1 MPDIRITLSCGDYDR
16 TRPLI
21 DRTIP
26 TPGLD
31 LTVLPLPSAER
42 HKRFVRNLEFDV
54 CELQIAQYLGLKS
67 RGVPITA
74 IPVFP
79 HRRFNHSCVMVRMDS
94 DIWRPEDLR
103 GRRVGVHGHFNPIA
117 LWIRGLLQ
125 HEFKVPPSE
134 IHWVADGSEDV
145 SGWSPPSWLRIERAP
160 AGRKMQDLLKAG
172 EIDAQILSDSG
183 PEASTINKVVRRLWP
198 HYREVEVDYYRR
210 TGIFPI
216 RHLVAVRDEVLRLNS
231 GIASHLVRAFEDA
244 KQQAYR
250 YWSDHRRSSLAW
262 FGAEQEEERAL
273 LGPDPWPYSVEKNR
287 IVLETLLD
295 YAFEQGLT
303 ERRLDIEEIF
313 TPGGRDELGK
323 SR

>member
-1 MPDIRITLSCGDYDR
+1 MPDTRLTLSCGDYDR

-21 DRTIP
+21 DRTIAI
-26 TPGLD
+26 PGLD
-31 LTVLPLPSAER
+31 LTVIPLPSAER
-42 HKRFVRNLEFDV
+42 HTRFVRNLEFDV

-67 RGVPITA
+67 RGAPITA

-94 DIWRPEDLR
+94 DILAPEDLR
-103 GRRVGVHGHFNPIA
+103 ERRIGVHGHFNPIA

-125 HEFKVPPSE
+125 HEFNLPPSE

-145 SGWSPPSWLRIERAP
+145 PGWSAPSWLRIERAP

-172 EIDAQILSDSG
+172 ELDAQILSDSG
-183 PEASTINKVVRRLWP
+183 ADASTINKIVRRLWP
-198 HYREVEVDYYRR
+198 NYREVEVDYYRR

-216 RHLVAVRDEVLRLNS
+216 RHLVVVKDEVLERD
-231 GIASHLVRAFEDA
+231 GDVASQLVRAFEDA
-244 KQQAYR
+244 KQQAYK
-250 YWSDHRRSSLAW
+250 YWADHRRSSLAW

-287 IVLETLLD
+287 VVIETLLD
-295 YAFEQGLT
+295 YAFEQRLT
-303 ERRLDIEEIF
+303 ERRLDINEIF
-313 TPGGRDELGK
+313 ATGT
-323 SR
+323 

>member
-1 MPDIRITLSCGDYDR
+1 MPDTRLTLSCGDYDR

-21 DRTIP
+21 DGTVA

-31 LTVLPLPSAER
+31 LTVIPLPSAER
-42 HKRFVRNLEFDV
+42 HTRFVRNLEFDV

-67 RGVPITA
+67 RGAPITA

-79 HRRFNHSCVMVRMDS
+79 HRRFNHSCLMVRIDS
-94 DIWRPEDLR
+94 NILRPEDLR

-125 HEFKVPPSE
+125 HEFNLPPSE

-145 SGWSPPSWLRIERAP
+145 PGWSPPSWLRIERAP
-160 AGRKMQDLLKAG
+160 ADRKMQDLLKAG
-172 EIDAQILSDSG
+172 ELDAQILSDSG
-183 PEASTINKVVRRLWP
+183 AEVSTINQTVRRLWP
-198 HYREVEVDYYRR
+198 NYREVEADYYRR

-216 RHLVAVRDEVLRLNS
+216 RHLVVVKDEVLERDREV
-231 GIASHLVRAFEDA
+231 ASQLVRAFEDA
-244 KQQAYR
+244 KQQAYK
-250 YWSDHRRSSLAW
+250 YWADHRRSSLAW

-287 IVLETLLD
+287 VVIETLLD
-295 YAFEQGLT
+295 YGFEQRLT
-303 ERRLDIEEIF
+303 ERRLDINEIF
-313 TPGGRDELGK
+313 APGT
-323 SR
+323 

>member
-1 MPDIRITLSCGDYDR
+1 MPDTRLTLSCGDYDR

-21 DRTIP
+21 DGSVA

-31 LTVLPLPSAER
+31 LTVIPLPSAER
-42 HKRFVRNLEFDV
+42 HTRFARNLEFDV

-67 RGVPITA
+67 RGAPITA

-94 DIWRPEDLR
+94 DILGPEDLR
-103 GRRVGVHGHFNPIA
+103 GRRIGVHGHFNPIA

-125 HEFKVPPSE
+125 HEFNVPPSE
-134 IHWVADGSEDV
+134 IHWVADGAEDV
-145 SGWSPPSWLRIERAP
+145 PGWSPPSWLRIERAP

-172 EIDAQILSDSG
+172 DLDAQILSDSG
-183 PEASTINKVVRRLWP
+183 ADASTINKVVRRLWP
-198 HYREVEVDYYRR
+198 NYREVEVDYYRR

-216 RHLVAVRDEVLRLNS
+216 RHLVVVKDEVLERDGEVALQ
-231 GIASHLVRAFEDA
+231 LVRAFEDA
-244 KQQAYR
+244 KKQAYK
-250 YWSDHRRSSLAW
+250 YWADHRRSSLAW

-287 IVLETLLD
+287 VVLETLLD
-295 YAFEQGLT
+295 YAFEQRLT
-303 ERRLDIEEIF
+303 DRRLEINEIF
-313 TPGGRDELGK
+313 ATGT
-323 SR
+323 

>member
-1 MPDIRITLSCGDYDR
+1 MPDARLTLSCGDYDR

-21 DRTIP
+21 DRTVA

-31 LTVLPLPSAER
+31 LTVIPLPSAER
-42 HKRFVRNLEFDV
+42 HTRFVRNLEFDV

-67 RGVPITA
+67 RGAPITA

-94 DIWRPEDLR
+94 DILRPEDLR
-103 GRRVGVHGHFNPIA
+103 GRRIGVHGHFNPIA

-125 HEFKVPPSE
+125 HEFNLPPSE

-145 SGWSPPSWLRIERAP
+145 PGWSPPSWLRIERAP

-172 EIDAQILSDSG
+172 ELDAQILSDSG
-183 PEASTINKVVRRLWP
+183 AEASTINKVVRRLWP
-198 HYREVEVDYYRR
+198 NYREVETDYYRR

-216 RHLVAVRDEVLRLNS
+216 RHLVVVKDEVLQRDS
-231 GIASHLVRAFEDA
+231 EVAAQLVRAFEDA
-244 KQQAYR
+244 KQHAYK
-250 YWSDHRRSSLAW
+250 YWADHRRSSLAW

-273 LGPDPWPYSVEKNR
+273 LGSDPWPYSVEKNR
-287 IVLETLLD
+287 VVIDTLLD
-295 YAFEQGLT
+295 YAFEQRLT
-303 ERRLDIEEIF
+303 ERRLAINEIF
-313 TPGGRDELGK
+313 ATGT
-323 SR
+323 

>member
-1 MPDIRITLSCGDYDR
+1 MSNIRLTLACGDYDR

-21 DRTIP
+21 DGKVA

-31 LTVLPLPSAER
+31 LTVLPLASAER
-42 HKRFVRNLEFDV
+42 HTRFIRNLEFDV

-67 RGVPITA
+67 RGAPFTA

-94 DIWRPEDLR
+94 AIAQPEDLR
-103 GRRVGVHGHFNPIA
+103 GRRVGIHGHFNPIA

-125 HEFKVPPSE
+125 HEFRLPPSE

-145 SGWSPPSWLRIERAP
+145 PGWSPPSWLRLERAP
-160 AGRKMQDLLKAG
+160 AGRKMQDLLRTG
-172 EIDAQILSDSG
+172 ELDAQILSDSG
-183 PEASTINKVVRRLWP
+183 ADASTINKVMRRLWP
-198 HYREVEVDYYRR
+198 DYREVEADYYRR

-216 RHLVAVRDEVLRLNS
+216 RHLVVVKHEVLRHDPDV
-231 GIASHLVRAFEDA
+231 AAHLVRAFEEA
-244 KQQAYR
+244 KQQAYK
-250 YWSDHRRSSLAW
+250 YWADHRRSSLAW

-273 LGPDPWPYSVEKNR
+273 FGADPWPYSVEKNQAE
-287 IVLETLLD
+287 LEMLLD
-295 YAFEQGLT
+295 YAFEQALT

-313 TPGGRDELGK
+313 APSTTQGT
-323 SR
+323 

>member
-1 MPDIRITLSCGDYDR
+1 MPDTRLTLSCGDYDR

-21 DRTIP
+21 DRTVA

-31 LTVLPLPSAER
+31 LTVIPLPSAER
-42 HKRFVRNLEFDV
+42 HTRFVRNLEFDV

-67 RGVPITA
+67 RGAPITA

-94 DIWRPEDLR
+94 DILGPEDLR
-103 GRRVGVHGHFNPIA
+103 GRRIGVHGHFNPIA

-125 HEFKVPPSE
+125 HEFNLPPSE

-145 SGWSPPSWLRIERAP
+145 PGWSPPSWLRIERAP

-172 EIDAQILSDSG
+172 ELDAQILSDSG
-183 PEASTINKVVRRLWP
+183 ADASNINKVVKRLWP
-198 HYREVEVDYYRR
+198 NYREVEVDYYRR

-216 RHLVAVRDEVLRLNS
+216 RHLVVVKDEVLERD
-231 GIASHLVRAFEDA
+231 GEVASQLVRAFEDA
-244 KQQAYR
+244 KQQAYK
-250 YWSDHRRSSLAW
+250 YWADHRRSSLAW

-273 LGPDPWPYSVEKNR
+273 LGPDPWPYSVEQNR
-287 IVLETLLD
+287 VVLETLLD
-295 YAFEQGLT
+295 YAFEQRLT
-303 ERRLDIEEIF
+303 ERRLDIREIF
-313 TPGGRDELGK
+313 APGA
-323 SR
+323 

>member
-1 MPDIRITLSCGDYDR
+1 MPDTRLTLSCGDYDR

-21 DRTIP
+21 DGTVA

-31 LTVLPLPSAER
+31 LTVIPLPSAER
-42 HKRFVRNLEFDV
+42 HTRFVRNLEFDV

-79 HRRFNHSCVMVRMDS
+79 HRRFNHSCVMVRIDS
-94 DIWRPEDLR
+94 DILGPEDLR
-103 GRRVGVHGHFNPIA
+103 GRRIGVHGHFNPIA

-125 HEFKVPPSE
+125 HEFNLPPSE

-145 SGWSPPSWLRIERAP
+145 PGWSPPSWLRIERAP

-172 EIDAQILSDSG
+172 ELDAQILSDSG
-183 PEASTINKVVRRLWP
+183 ADASNINKIVRRLWP
-198 HYREVEVDYYRR
+198 NYREVEVDYYRR

-216 RHLVAVRDEVLRLNS
+216 RHLVVVKDEVLERD
-231 GIASHLVRAFEDA
+231 GEVASQLVRAFEDA
-244 KQQAYR
+244 KQQAYK
-250 YWSDHRRSSLAW
+250 YWADHRRSSLAW

-273 LGPDPWPYSVEKNR
+273 LGPDPWPYSMEKNR
-287 IVLETLLD
+287 VVIDTLLD
-295 YAFEQGLT
+295 YAFEQRLT
-303 ERRLDIEEIF
+303 ERRLDINEIF
-313 TPGGRDELGK
+313 ATGT
-323 SR
+323 

>member
-1 MPDIRITLSCGDYDR
+1 MPDTRLTLSCGDYDR

-21 DRTIP
+21 DGSVA

-31 LTVLPLPSAER
+31 LTVIPLPSAER
-42 HKRFVRNLEFDV
+42 HTRFARNLEFDV

-67 RGVPITA
+67 RGAPITA

-94 DIWRPEDLR
+94 DILGPEDLR
-103 GRRVGVHGHFNPIA
+103 GRRIGVHGHFNPIA

-125 HEFKVPPSE
+125 HEFNVPPSE
-134 IHWVADGSEDV
+134 IHWVADGAEDV
-145 SGWSPPSWLRIERAP
+145 PGWSPPSWLRIERAP

-172 EIDAQILSDSG
+172 DLDAQILSDSG
-183 PEASTINKVVRRLWP
+183 ADASTINKVVRRLWP
-198 HYREVEVDYYRR
+198 KYREVEVDYYRR

-216 RHLVAVRDEVLRLNS
+216 RHLVVVKDEVLERDGEVALQ
-231 GIASHLVRAFEDA
+231 LVRAFEDA
-244 KQQAYR
+244 KKQAYK
-250 YWSDHRRSSLAW
+250 YWADHRRSSLAW

-287 IVLETLLD
+287 VVLETLLD
-295 YAFEQGLT
+295 YAFEQRLT
-303 ERRLDIEEIF
+303 DRRLEINEIF
-313 TPGGRDELGK
+313 ATGT
-323 SR
+323 

>member
-1 MPDIRITLSCGDYDR
+1 MPDTRLTLSCGDYDR

-21 DRTIP
+21 DCTVA

-31 LTVLPLPSAER
+31 LTVIPLPSAER
-42 HKRFVRNLEFDV
+42 HTRFVRNLEFDV

-67 RGVPITA
+67 RGAPITA

-94 DIWRPEDLR
+94 DILGPQDLR

-117 LWIRGLLQ
+117 LWIRGVLQ
-125 HEFKVPPSE
+125 HDFNLPPSE

-145 SGWSPPSWLRIERAP
+145 PGWSPPSWLRIERAP

-172 EIDAQILSDSG
+172 ELDAQILSDSG
-183 PEASTINKVVRRLWP
+183 ADASTINKIVRRLWP
-198 HYREVEVDYYRR
+198 NYREVEMNYYRR

-216 RHLVAVRDEVLRLNS
+216 RHLVVVRDEALRRDGDL
-231 GIASHLVRAFEDA
+231 AARLVRAFEDA
-244 KQQAYR
+244 KQQAYK
-250 YWSDHRRSSLAW
+250 YWADHRRSSLAW

-287 IVLETLLD
+287 VVIDTLLD
-295 YAFEQGLT
+295 YAFEQRLT
-303 ERRLDIEEIF
+303 ERRLDIKEIF
-313 TPGGRDELGK
+313 AAGA
-323 SR
+323 